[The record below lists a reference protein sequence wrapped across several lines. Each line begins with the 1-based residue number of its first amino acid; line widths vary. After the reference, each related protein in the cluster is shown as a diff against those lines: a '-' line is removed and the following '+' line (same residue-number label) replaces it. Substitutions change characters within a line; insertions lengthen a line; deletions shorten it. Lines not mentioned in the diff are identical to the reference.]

1 MNTYKKL
8 NTQDC
13 MVLVNE
19 QILLSM
25 EQLDVSLNIE
35 SINIGSHKHEQ
46 MIFYLLWENI
56 HKVNRVYSFKVYNSK

>member
-1 MNTYKKL
+1 
-8 NTQDC
+8 

-35 SINIGSHKHEQ
+35 SINIGSHKYEQ
-46 MIFYLLWENI
+46 IIFYLLWENI
-56 HKVNRVYSFKVYNSK
+56 HKVNHLQF

>member
-35 SINIGSHKHEQ
+35 SINIGSHKYEQ

-56 HKVNRVYSFKVYNSK
+56 HKVNHVYSFEVYNSK

>member
-1 MNTYKKL
+1 
-8 NTQDC
+8 

-35 SINIGSHKHEQ
+35 SINIGSHKYEQ

-56 HKVNRVYSFKVYNSK
+56 RKVNHVYSFEVYNSK